1 VPNGLSEAEYKAQ
14 KKAEATQKA
23 QNKLKY
29 PKGKAFVN
37 VKDYLLDLAAKQK
50 FKGDS
55 YTSTGHA
62 YVKTKYDW
70 TGSKKA
76 GEVDVIDPKINT
88 IGAGSNKLMP
98 PKMGAKA
105 KKSSG
110 GYSFKNPFSKD
121 IADSPALQGFVSNYV
136 PAATQRTPTSL
147 NGYVPNGLSEAEYK
161 AQKKAEATQ
170 KAQNKLK
177 YPKGKAFVNV
187 KDYLLD
193 LAAKQKFKGDSY
205 TSTGHAYVKTK
216 YDWTGS
222 KKAKDVDVIDSKI
235 ETIGVGTN
243 KLMPPKMGGQ
253 KSAGRPKGLG
263 NPRAAAPK
271 KSSGGY
277 SFKNPFSKFV
287 LPAVSN
293 AKHGHGP
300 DVLSSHHNS
309 PTEYSPATDEQ
320 QAVQKL
326 LANASNMPMTLSAI
340 GVALLSLATM
350 LGARKWRASSGVL
363 GSDMSVAMAPASGD
377 NTMELKAQSE
387 TTPMPAENVNGAG
400 WGSAR
405 REFMSTVAGAAGAAV
420 ATPALADVDYAGLP
434 YLGGSN
440 KIDINNA
447 NVRVYVKLPG
457 MYPGAAG
464 KICSNGPYKSV
475 SDLYSIKGISEA
487 EKSAIKK
494 YESRLIVL
502 EPSAMYVIDRLNN
515 GLYR

>member
-1 VPNGLSEAEYKAQ
+1 MAQFAVLMAGLLVISESQASDVAESSALQGFLSNYVPAATQRTPTSLNGYVPNGLSEAEYKAT
-14 KKAEATQKA
+14 KKAEANQKA

-50 FKGDS
+50 F
-55 YTSTGHA
+55 
-62 YVKTKYDW
+62 
-70 TGSKKA
+70 
-76 GEVDVIDPKINT
+76 
-88 IGAGSNKLMP
+88 
-98 PKMGAKA
+98 
-105 KKSSG
+105 
-110 GYSFKNPFSKD
+110 
-121 IADSPALQGFVSNYV
+121 
-136 PAATQRTPTSL
+136 R
-147 NGYVPNGLSEAEYK
+147 
-161 AQKKAEATQ
+161 
-170 KAQNKLK
+170 
-177 YPKGKAFVNV
+177 
-187 KDYLLD
+187 
-193 LAAKQKFKGDSY
+193 GDSY

-293 AKHGHGP
+293 VKHGNGP
-300 DVLSSHHNS
+300 DALSSHHNS

-320 QAVQKL
+320 QAAQKL
-326 LANASNMPMTLSAI
+326 LANTSNMPMTLSAI
-340 GVALLSLATM
+340 GVALFSLATM
-350 LGARKWRASSGVL
+350 LGARLWRQT
-363 GSDMSVAMAPASGD
+363 PASGD
-377 NTMELKAQSE
+377 NNMEL
-387 TTPMPAENVNGAG
+387 PAG
-400 WGSAR
+400 GSAR
-405 REFMSTVAGAAGAAV
+405 REFIATVAGAAGAAV
-420 ATPALADVDYAGLP
+420 ATPALADTDYAGLP

-447 NVRVYVKLPG
+447 NVRVYAKLPG

-464 KICSNGPYKSV
+464 KIASNGPYKSV
-475 SDLYSIKGISEA
+475 SEIYSIKGISEA
-487 EKSAIKK
+487 EKAAVKK
-494 YESRLIVL
+494 YESRFIVL
-502 EPSAMYVIDRLNN
+502 EPSAMYVIDRVNN